1 MKVQHTFKATAT
13 GFELRSAEGQTITIG
28 RDHKKFNWL
37 SEQEANRVINVYP
50 NGKMTSSADYKGLYT
65 QASPA
70 GLPKVKLT
78 KLDDLK
84 FNDDLFI
91 PMPTGTIADKFFSNE
106 GGFMPGSNIMAAGAP
121 GVGKTTVLLELLH
134 KVHANNPNK
143 RVLFISAEMNQLDM
157 ARYLK
162 RFPHW
167 GQLPILF
174 LSDYTDANPQ
184 AVIESTLNQGWDLVL
199 TDSYTEVND
208 TVKEECG
215 LTRSKT
221 EKWFLDLMI
230 AQNQGKNKRKVYTTF
245 ITILQLSKGGT
256 FVGSN
261 KLKHMTTAMMELN
274 WKGGENSTQ
283 RYMEFSKNRLGQV
296 GQKLYFN
303 FDAGVTFDGARYQ
316 RDLLNEA
323 LLAEERQKL
332 EQEDD
337 AFDRLFGSLQPEA
350 DTGDVDDLVAGE
362 IAMREAAAM
371 AELQS
376 PGLEG

>member
-1 MKVQHTFKATAT
+1 MKKPHTFKAIRN
-13 GFELRSAEGQTITIG
+13 GYELRAQDGSTIQIDRT
-28 RDHKKFNWL
+28 HKKFNWL
-37 SEQEANRVINVYP
+37 ASQEANRVINVFP
-50 NGKMTSSADYKGLYT
+50 NGKMTSSADYKGLYNSSAT
-65 QASPA
+65 T
-70 GLPKVKLT
+70 KKMRVKLT

-91 PMPTGTIADKFFSNE
+91 PMPTGTVADKFFSNE

-134 KVHANNPNK
+134 KVNAANPNK
-143 RVLFISAEMNQLDM
+143 KVLFISAEMNQLDM

-184 AVIESTLNQGWDLVL
+184 AVIEATLKQGWDLVL

-208 TVKEECG
+208 TVKEECN

-274 WKGGENSTQ
+274 WKGGENSAQ

-296 GQKLYFN
+296 GQKMYFN
-303 FDAGVTFDGARYQ
+303 YDNGVTFDAARYQ
-316 RDLLNEA
+316 RDLLNDA
-323 LLAEERQKL
+323 MLAEEREKL
-332 EQEDD
+332 ESEDG
-337 AFDRLFGSLQPEA
+337 AFDALFGKLEVYSEDTEDTAPAEA
-350 DTGDVDDLVAGE
+350 
-362 IAMREAAAM
+362 
-371 AELQS
+371 
-376 PGLEG
+376 

>member
-1 MKVQHTFKATAT
+1 MKKPHTFKAIRN
-13 GFELRSAEGQTITIG
+13 GYELRAQDGSTIQIDRT
-28 RDHKKFNWL
+28 HKKFNWL
-37 SEQEANRVINVYP
+37 ASQEANRVINVFP
-50 NGKMTSSADYKGLYT
+50 NGKMTSSADYKGLYNSSAT
-65 QASPA
+65 T
-70 GLPKVKLT
+70 KKMRVKLT

-91 PMPTGTIADKFFSNE
+91 PMPTGTVADKFFSNE

-134 KVHANNPNK
+134 KVNAANPNK
-143 RVLFISAEMNQLDM
+143 KVLFISAEMNQLDM

-184 AVIESTLNQGWDLVL
+184 AVIEATLKQGWDLVL

-208 TVKEECG
+208 TVKEECN

-230 AQNQGKNKRKVYTTF
+230 AQNQGKNRRKVYTTF

-274 WKGGENSTQ
+274 WKGGENSAQ

-296 GQKLYFN
+296 GQKMYFN
-303 FDAGVTFDGARYQ
+303 FDNGVTFDAARYQ
-316 RDLLNEA
+316 RDLLNDA
-323 LLAEERQKL
+323 MLAEEREKL
-332 EQEDD
+332 ESEDG
-337 AFDRLFGSLQPEA
+337 AFDALFGKLEA
-350 DTGDVDDLVAGE
+350 YSEDTEDTAP
-362 IAMREAAAM
+362 AEA
-371 AELQS
+371 
-376 PGLEG
+376 

>member
-1 MKVQHTFKATAT
+1 MKKPHTFKAIRN
-13 GFELRSAEGQTITIG
+13 GYELRAQDGSTIQIDRT
-28 RDHKKFNWL
+28 HKKFNWL
-37 SEQEANRVINVYP
+37 ASQEANRVINVFP
-50 NGKMTSSADYKGLYT
+50 NGKMTSSADYKGLYNSSAT
-65 QASPA
+65 T
-70 GLPKVKLT
+70 KKMRVKLT

-91 PMPTGTIADKFFSNE
+91 PMPTGTVADKFFSNE

-134 KVHANNPNK
+134 KVNAANPNK
-143 RVLFISAEMNQLDM
+143 KVLFISAEMNQLDM

-184 AVIESTLNQGWDLVL
+184 AVIEATLKQGWDLVL

-208 TVKEECG
+208 TVKEECN

-274 WKGGENSTQ
+274 WKGGENSAQ

-296 GQKLYFN
+296 GQKMYFN
-303 FDAGVTFDGARYQ
+303 FDNGVTFDAARYQ
-316 RDLLNEA
+316 RDLLNDA
-323 LLAEERQKL
+323 MLAEEREKL
-332 EQEDD
+332 ESEDG
-337 AFDRLFGSLQPEA
+337 AFDALFGKLEVYSEDTEDTAPAEA
-350 DTGDVDDLVAGE
+350 
-362 IAMREAAAM
+362 
-371 AELQS
+371 
-376 PGLEG
+376 

>member
-1 MKVQHTFKATAT
+1 MKQAHTFKATAT
-13 GFELRSAEGQTITIG
+13 GFELKSQNGSTITITK
-28 RDHKKFNWL
+28 DHKKYNWL
-37 SEQEANRVINVYP
+37 SAQEPNRVINVFP
-50 NGKMTSSADYKGLYT
+50 NGKMTSSADYKGLYAAT
-65 QASPA
+65 GVTKPV
-70 GLPKVKLT
+70 KVKLT

-91 PMPTGTIADKFFSNE
+91 PMPTGTVADKFFSNE

-134 KVHANNPNK
+134 KVHATNPNK
-143 RVLFISAEMNQLDM
+143 KVLFISAEMNQLDM

-174 LSDYTDANPQ
+174 LSDYTDQNPQ
-184 AVIESTLNQGWDLVL
+184 AIIESTLKQGWDLVL

-208 TVKEECG
+208 TVKEECN

-230 AQNQGKNKRKVYTTF
+230 AQNQGKNRRKVYTTF

-296 GQKLYFN
+296 GQKMYFN
-303 FDAGVTFDGARYQ
+303 FDGGVTFDQARYQ

-323 LLAEERQKL
+323 MLAEERQKL
-332 EQEDD
+332 EEEDG
-337 AFDRLFGSLQPEA
+337 AFDRLFGTLEVEPEVVQETA
-350 DTGDVDDLVAGE
+350 EVA
-362 IAMREAAAM
+362 
-371 AELQS
+371 AE
-376 PGLEG
+376 

>member
-1 MKVQHTFKATAT
+1 MKVQHTFKAR
-13 GFELRSAEGQTITIG
+13 GNGYELKAQDGSSIQV
-28 RDHKKFNWL
+28 DPSHKKFKWL
-37 SEQEANRVINVYP
+37 AGQDASRVINVYP
-50 NGKMTSSADYKGLYT
+50 NGKMTSSADYKGLYQKT
-65 QASPA
+65 SSTKKM
-70 GLPKVKLT
+70 KVKLT

-84 FNDDLFI
+84 FNEDLFI
-91 PMPTGTIADKFFSNE
+91 PMPTGTVADKFFSNE
-106 GGFMPGSNIMAAGAP
+106 GGFMPGSNVMAAGAP

-134 KVHANNPNK
+134 KVHATNPNK
-143 RVLFISAEMNQLDM
+143 KVLFISAEMNQLDM

-208 TVKEECG
+208 TVKEECN

-245 ITILQLSKGGT
+245 VTILQLSKGGT

-283 RYMEFSKNRLGQV
+283 RYMEFSKNRLGPV
-296 GQKLYFN
+296 GQKMYFN
-303 FDAGVTFDGARYQ
+303 FDGGVTFDQARYQ
-316 RDLLNEA
+316 RDLLNDA
-323 LLAEERQKL
+323 MLAEEREKL
-332 EQEDD
+332 ENEDG
-337 AFDRLFGSLQPEA
+337 AFDALFGQLEA
-350 DTGDVDDLVAGE
+350 HTEDTENTEETAP
-362 IAMREAAAM
+362 AEA
-371 AELQS
+371 
-376 PGLEG
+376 

>member
-1 MKVQHTFKATAT
+1 MKTQHTFKSTAT
-13 GFELRSAEGQTITIG
+13 GFVLRASDGSTIEVDKT
-28 RDHKKFNWL
+28 HKKFKWL
-37 SEQEANRVINVYP
+37 GQQDANRVINVYS
-50 NGKMTSSADYKGLYT
+50 NGKMTSSADYKGMYNKT
-65 QASPA
+65 TTKPV
-70 GLPKVKLT
+70 KVKLT
-78 KLDDLK
+78 KLDNLK
-84 FNDDLFI
+84 FNESLFI
-91 PMPTGTIADKFFSNE
+91 PMPSGTIADGFFSNE

-134 KVHANNPNK
+134 KVHATNPAK
-143 RVLFISAEMNQLDM
+143 KVLFISAEMNQLDM

-174 LSDYTDANPQ
+174 LSDYTDQNPQ

-208 TVKEECG
+208 TVKEECN

-230 AQNQGKNKRKVYTTF
+230 AQNAGKNKRKVYTTF
-245 ITILQLSKGGT
+245 VTILQLSKGGT

-283 RYMEFSKNRLGQV
+283 RYMEFSKNRLGAV
-296 GQKLYFN
+296 GQKMFFSFEN
-303 FDAGVTFDGARYQ
+303 GVTFDAARYT
-316 RDLLNEA
+316 RDLLNDEIV
-323 LLAEERQKL
+323 AEERKRL
-332 EQEDD
+332 ESEEG
-337 AFDRLFGSLQPEA
+337 AFDSLFGTLNTAEEDEA
-350 DTGDVDDLVAGE
+350 LVA
-362 IAMREAAAM
+362 AALA
-371 AELQS
+371 Q
-376 PGLEG
+376 GLETI

>member
-65 QASPA
+65 QTSPA
-70 GLPKVKLT
+70 AMPKVKLT

>member
-1 MKVQHTFKATAT
+1 MKKQHIFKPTAK
-13 GFELRSAEGQTITIG
+13 GYELRALDGSTILV
-28 RDHKKFNWL
+28 DKSHKKFKWL
-37 SEQEANRVINVYP
+37 SGQEPNRVINVWT
-50 NGKMTSSADYKGLYT
+50 NGKMTSSADYKGLYAKSGT
-65 QASPA
+65 LKPV
-70 GLPKVKLT
+70 KVKLT

-91 PMPTGTIADKFFSNE
+91 PMPTGTVADKFFSNE

-134 KVHANNPNK
+134 KVNAANPNK
-143 RVLFISAEMNQLDM
+143 KVLFISAEMNQLDM

-174 LSDYTDANPQ
+174 LSDYTDQNPQ
-184 AVIESTLNQGWDLVL
+184 QIIESTLKQGWDLVL

-208 TVKEECG
+208 TVKEECN

-296 GQKLYFN
+296 GQKMYFN
-303 FDAGVTFDGARYQ
+303 FDGGVTFDEARYQ
-316 RDLLNEA
+316 RDLLNDA
-323 LLAEERQKL
+323 MLAEEREKL
-332 EQEDD
+332 EMEDG
-337 AFDRLFGSLQPEA
+337 AFDTLFGALEA
-350 DTGDVDDLVAGE
+350 HTEETEDMAVG
-362 IAMREAAAM
+362 AA
-371 AELQS
+371 E
-376 PGLEG
+376 

>member
-1 MKVQHTFKATAT
+1 MKKAHTFKPTAT
-13 GFELRSAEGQTITIG
+13 GFELRAQDGTTIQVAK
-28 RDHKKFNWL
+28 DHKKYNWL
-37 SEQEANRVINVYP
+37 AGQESNRVINVFP
-50 NGKMTSSADYKGLYT
+50 NGKMTSSADYKGLYAAT
-65 QASPA
+65 SSTKKM
-70 GLPKVKLT
+70 KVKLT
-78 KLDDLK
+78 RLDDLK
-84 FNDDLFI
+84 FNADLFV
-91 PMPTGTIADKFFSNE
+91 PMPTGTVADKFFSNE
-106 GGFMPGSNIMAAGAP
+106 GGFMPGSNVMAAGAP

-134 KVHANNPNK
+134 KVHAQNPNK

-208 TVKEECG
+208 TVKEECN

-274 WKGGENSTQ
+274 WKGGENSNQ
-283 RYMEFSKNRLGQV
+283 RYMEFSKNRLGPV
-296 GQKLYFN
+296 GQKMYFDFTDGVK
-303 FDAGVTFDGARYQ
+303 FDQARYS

-332 EQEDD
+332 EEEDG
-337 AFDRLFGSLQPEA
+337 AFDALFGSLEVAEPETETETNTA
-350 DTGDVDDLVAGE
+350 EVDA
-362 IAMREAAAM
+362 
-371 AELQS
+371 
-376 PGLEG
+376 

>member
-1 MKVQHTFKATAT
+1 MKVQHTFKSTRN
-13 GFELRSAEGQTITIG
+13 GFELKAQDGSTIVI
-28 RDHKKFNWL
+28 DKSHKKFNWL
-37 SEQEANRVINVYP
+37 NDQDKGRVINVYP
-50 NGKMTSSADYKGLYT
+50 NGKMTSSADYTGLYKA
-65 QASPA
+65 ASSPKKM
-70 GLPKVKLT
+70 KVKLT

-84 FNDDLFI
+84 FNEDLFV
-91 PMPTGTIADKFFSNE
+91 PMPTGTIADKFLSNE

-121 GVGKTTVLLELLH
+121 GVGKTTVLLEMLYQ
-134 KVHANNPNK
+134 VQANTGK
-143 RVLFISAEMNQLDM
+143 KVLFISAEMNQLDM

-174 LSDYTDANPQ
+174 LSDYTDADPQ

-208 TVKEECG
+208 TVKEECNM
-215 LTRSKT
+215 TRSKT

-230 AQNQGKNKRKVYTTF
+230 AQNQGKNKLKKYTTF

-274 WKGGENSTQ
+274 WKGGENSAQ

-296 GQKLYFN
+296 GQKMFFN
-303 FDAGVTFDGARYQ
+303 FDNGVTFDEARYS
-316 RDLLNEA
+316 RDLLNEQIIQ
-323 LLAEERQKL
+323 EEKSRL
-332 EQEDD
+332 DSEED
-337 AFDRLFGSLQPEA
+337 AFDKLFGDLKNESEETAPAEA
-350 DTGDVDDLVAGE
+350 
-362 IAMREAAAM
+362 
-371 AELQS
+371 
-376 PGLEG
+376 